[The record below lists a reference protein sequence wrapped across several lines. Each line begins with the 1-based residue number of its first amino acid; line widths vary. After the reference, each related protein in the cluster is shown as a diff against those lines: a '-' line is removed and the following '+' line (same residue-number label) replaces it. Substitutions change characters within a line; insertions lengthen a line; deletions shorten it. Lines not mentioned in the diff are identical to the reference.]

1 MDQGRRGGQKVSLE
15 VNGFNKIRPRIV
27 GIEAEHADHQ
37 HGSTLYATVISQT
50 LLLLSPFK

>member
-1 MDQGRRGGQKVSLE
+1 MSSLFLLD